1 MWIFTQIVAFP
12 LNLFQANGPAIYFWQ
27 NQNGDMWK
35 VRKSE
40 GWEPDQGS
48 PACPAGHLQHRSQ
61 PGLLLLPSS
70 PERVLQLRLPV
81 LPLLEDVECSEYRE
95 SKRFGRWTSHRLLRR
110 RLRGPRADI
119 VEDWGRL
126 NSHFTP
132 SPSNEVSRT
141 RTASS
146 RCGWC
151 NWCDGSRG
159 KSTTRTSCS
168 CSTPDRAT

>member
-1 MWIFTQIVAFP
+1 MWIFTQLVAFP
-12 LNLFQANGPAIYFWQ
+12 LNPFQAMALQYIFDKNSKQWYV
-27 NQNGDMWK
+27 K

-48 PACPAGHLQHRSQ
+48 PACPAGHLQHRPQ
-61 PGLLLLPSS
+61 PGLFLLLSS

-81 LPLLEDVECSEYRE
+81 LPLLEDVKCSEYRE
-95 SKRFGRWTSHRLLRR
+95 SKWFGRWTSHRLLRR
-110 RLRGPRADI
+110 RLRGPGGDI

-126 NSHFTP
+126 NSYFTP
-132 SPSNEVSRT
+132 SPANEVSRT
-141 RTASS
+141 RTTSS

-151 NWCDGSRG
+151 NWWDKSRG

-168 CSTPDRAT
+168 CSTPVRAT